1 MADAG
6 RGVRLTVA
14 SVAYPFA
21 AVGRNAVGGA
31 EQVLASIDRALV
43 AAGHGSIVIARAESE
58 VAGELV
64 AIPART
70 GMIDAAARAAAYA
83 DVSRAI
89 ASVRNRVDIMHVHG
103 IDFASYLPP
112 PGRPVLATLH
122 LPPGWYPVDALAER
136 PGLWLH
142 AVSDDQ
148 HRGLLARA
156 GLHGRILPPI
166 PNGVPVEA
174 LAARHARRGF
184 ALTLGRVCPEK
195 GQHTALAAAH
205 LAGVPLLIGG
215 EVFPYPDHRAYFDTR
230 VAPFLDQRRRFLG
243 PVGFVRKRR
252 LLTAARCLL
261 VPSTAA
267 ETSSLVAMEALAC
280 GTPVI
285 AFRAGA
291 LPSVVEHG
299 RTGFLVDD
307 APGMAAAIARAGEID
322 PTACRATAR
331 ARFSENASTAA
342 YLATYAKLAACA

>member
-1 MADAG
+1 MAGAG
-6 RGVRLTVA
+6 RGVRLAVA

-21 AVGRNAVGGA
+21 PVGRDAVGGA
-31 EQVLASIDRALV
+31 EQVLAAIDRALV
-43 AAGHGSIVIARAESE
+43 AAGHRSIVIARAGSE

-64 AIPART
+64 AIPAWT
-70 GMIDAAARAAAYA
+70 GMVDAAARDAAYG

-89 ASVRNRVDIMHVHG
+89 ASVRGRVDVMHLHG
-103 IDFASYLPP
+103 IDFASYLPR
-112 PGRPVLATLH
+112 PGVPVLATLH
-122 LPPGWYPVDALAER
+122 LPPAWYPAEALAER

-148 HRGLLARA
+148 HRALLACV
-156 GLHGRILPPI
+156 GPHGRVLPPI
-166 PNGVPVEA
+166 GNGVPVEA

-195 GQHTALAAAH
+195 GQHTALVAAH
-205 LAGVPLLIGG
+205 LAGISLLIGG

-230 VAPFLDQRRRFLG
+230 VVPLLDPRRRFLG
-243 PVGFVRKRR
+243 PVGFARKRR

-285 AFRAGA
+285 AFPSGA
-291 LPSVVEHG
+291 LPSIVEHG

-307 APGMAAAIARAGEID
+307 APGMAAAIARAGEIN
-322 PTACRATAR
+322 PAACRDAAR
-331 ARFSENASTAA
+331 TRFSERASTAA
-342 YLATYAKLAACA
+342 YLATYAKLAACG